1 MNIPRRPAIALLV
14 LGAVLLIGV
23 PALWLATRPASS
35 VGDIAVI
42 EDALRS
48 DAAEFPLRAPSSTTE
63 APPPSTGP
71 TDPATRPTPTLA
83 PELTEPPPP
92 QPIGL
97 RIDVLEVKAPI
108 GAYGVDDRGRMDVPD
123 NTTEVGWY
131 RYGPVPG
138 SNGSAVL
145 AAHVDLARQGP
156 GVFYDLDTLDVG
168 DQVLVDYADGTTQA
182 FAVVGRAVYQK
193 SDLPLDV
200 IFSREG
206 PPVLTLVT
214 CGGDFSRSSGSYDSN
229 VVVYAV
235 PTELPGGAA
244 T

>member
-23 PALWLATRPASS
+23 PALWLASRPASS
-35 VGDIAVI
+35 VGDVAGI

-48 DAAEFPLRAPSSTTE
+48 DATEFPLQAPTSTE
-63 APPPSTGP
+63 APPPSTGATAAP
-71 TDPATRPTPTLA
+71 ERPAPTLA

-97 RIDVLEVKAPI
+97 RIDVLDVRAPI

-138 SNGSAVL
+138 STGSAVL

-156 GVFYDLDTLDVG
+156 GVFYELDTLDVG
-168 DQVLVDYADGTTQA
+168 DQVLVDYADGTTRA
-182 FAVVGRAVYQK
+182 FEVVGRAVYQK

-206 PPVLTLVT
+206 PPVLTLIT
-214 CGGDFSRSSGSYDSN
+214 CGGAFSRSSGSYDSN

-235 PTELPGGAA
+235 PSDLPSGAA